1 MNTGRPAPG
10 APAPT
15 TGAGSAMWRAVRKFA
30 SGVAV
35 ATTGSG
41 GTVHGATVSAFTFVS
56 WQPPL
61 VSICVRHGS
70 SLLDRLREHRAFA
83 VNVLGREQTRLA
95 RHFADR
101 CRPAGSAQFEGVPW
115 VPAAETGVPL
125 LLGAVSWLVCHAV
138 REIAMG
144 DHQFVLAEVATATTG
159 EGVPLLYFDGRL
171 FAGVLTE
178 QERQP

>member
-1 MNTGRPAPG
+1 MNTGRPAVEAT
-10 APAPT
+10 APS
-15 TGAGSAMWRAVRKFA
+15 TGPGSAMWRAVRKFA
-30 SGVAV
+30 TGVAV

-41 GTVHGATVSAFTFVS
+41 ESAHGATVSAFTFVS
-56 WQPPL
+56 WEPPL

-70 SLLDRLREHRAFA
+70 SLLGRLREHRAFA
-83 VNVLGREQTRLA
+83 VNVLGGDQTRLA

-101 CRPAGSAQFEGVPW
+101 CRPAGAAQFDGVAW

-144 DHQFVLAEVATATTG
+144 DHQFVLASVATATAG

-171 FAGVLTE
+171 SAGVLTE